1 MLSLI
6 VFLPR
11 DNGLDLSDIYFFQ
24 DIYYFVGIG
33 DGLQYCYYYALIFV
47 AWEFIVFE
55 GDWDIFNV
63 EVILSDYGYCIWSE
77 DSRWEVFYY

>member
-24 DIYYFVGIG
+24 DIYYFEGIG

-55 GDWDIFNV
+55 GD
-63 EVILSDYGYCIWSE
+63 
-77 DSRWEVFYY
+77 